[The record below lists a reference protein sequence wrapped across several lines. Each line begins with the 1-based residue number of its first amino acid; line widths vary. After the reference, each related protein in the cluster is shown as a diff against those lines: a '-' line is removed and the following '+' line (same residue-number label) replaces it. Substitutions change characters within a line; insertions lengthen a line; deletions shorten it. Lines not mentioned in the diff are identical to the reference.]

1 MNVPMSIDERVVVR
15 RYVNGVILNP
25 FECVQDDAGQTRVFA
40 NDAEARRFLLDDG
53 VPQAAIG
60 DGLYIVPEAQ
70 MLAEEAD
77 EGDEPECCQ

>member
-1 MNVPMSIDERVVVR
+1 MNAWVVR

-40 NDAEARRFLLDDG
+40 NDAAARRFLLDDR

-60 DGLYIVPEAQ
+60 DGLYIVPKAQ